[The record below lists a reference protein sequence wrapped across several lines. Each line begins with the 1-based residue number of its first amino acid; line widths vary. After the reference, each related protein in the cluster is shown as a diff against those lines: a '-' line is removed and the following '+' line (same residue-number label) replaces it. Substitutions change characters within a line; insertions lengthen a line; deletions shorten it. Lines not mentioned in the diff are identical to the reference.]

1 MAHKIHRRLLPHF
14 FVDPNFAKGF
24 AGQAHPLSSKK
35 VHHSAHSLTLPA
47 LFLYLQLLLVVTVT
61 LFVTSRTVPQI
72 LGTRA
77 FSTEE
82 IIKLTNEKRGEYG
95 LAPLVAS
102 ARLSRAAEAKAS
114 DMITFDYWAHN
125 SPSGRTPWSFISS
138 AGYRYLFAGE
148 NLARDFTDPGSVVSA
163 WMNSPTHRANLLDK
177 NFREIGVAAQSGKL
191 SGREG
196 TLVVQMFGAR
206 GDVRTLTEGARG
218 VQGAQEE
225 EPAVPEPAVVL
236 ATQKFAVAR
245 VVSLA
250 VVGFIFSLL
259 LLEAIVTV
267 KRADMQ
273 VKSSIFAH
281 LAILGFVLLAVWY
294 ALGGAIL

>member
-1 MAHKIHRRLLPHF
+1 MVRHKIHRHLLPHF
-14 FVDPNFAKGF
+14 FVDLDFARNLGGKTG
-24 AGQAHPLSSKK
+24 
-35 VHHSAHSLTLPA
+35 HHSAHSLTLPA
-47 LFLYLQLLLVVTVT
+47 LFLYLQLLLVATAT
-61 LFVTSRTVPQI
+61 LFVIARTVPSI
-72 LGTRA
+72 LGTA
-77 FSTEE
+77 TFSSAE
-82 IIKLTNEKRGEYG
+82 IIRLTNETRAQYG

-102 ARLSRAAEAKAS
+102 ARLSQAAEAKAL
-114 DMITFDYWAHN
+114 DMIKLDYWAHN
-125 SPSGRTPWSFISS
+125 SPAGKTPWSFITA

-148 NLARDFTDPGSVVSA
+148 NLARDFGDPGSVVSA
-163 WMNSPTHRANLLDK
+163 WMNSPTHRANLLDG
-177 NFREIGVAAQSGKL
+177 NFREIGVAAVSGKL

-206 GDVRTLTEGARG
+206 GDVGALAEGARG

-225 EPAVPEPAVVL
+225 PVVGEPVVVGEPAVVL

-259 LLEAIVTV
+259 LLEAVVTV

-294 ALGGAIL
+294 AVAGAII

>member
-1 MAHKIHRRLLPHF
+1 MIRHKIHRHLLPHF
-14 FVDPNFAKGF
+14 FVDLEFVRSLG
-24 AGQAHPLSSKK
+24 KK
-35 VHHSAHSLTLPA
+35 TGHHSAHSLSPAA

-77 FSTEE
+77 FSAGE
-82 IIKLTNEKRGEYG
+82 IVKLTNEKRVEYG
-95 LAPLVAS
+95 LTPLVAS

-114 DMITFDYWAHN
+114 DMFTNDYWAHN
-125 SPSGRTPWSFISS
+125 SPSGRTPWSFIAS

-196 TLVVQMFGAR
+196 TLVVQMLGAR
-206 GDVRTLTEGARG
+206 GDVGALAEGATG

-259 LLEAIVTV
+259 LLEAVVTT
-267 KRADMQ
+267 KRADMK

-294 ALGGAIL
+294 ALGGAIV